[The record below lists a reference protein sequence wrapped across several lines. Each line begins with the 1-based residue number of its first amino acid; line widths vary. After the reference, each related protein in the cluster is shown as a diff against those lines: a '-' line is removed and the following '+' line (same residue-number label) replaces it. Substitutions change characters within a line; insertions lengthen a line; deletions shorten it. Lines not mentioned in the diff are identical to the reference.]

1 MQILLRQ
8 LSGLHCILEPLVAA
22 QGVPFAL
29 EADGGPP
36 CAFADFP
43 VHAGYA
49 AGVVPAHSL
58 GLQHLHAGSV
68 HIGQCGEPGIFAAAA
83 AAFAAAEMVSLDHG
97 FPAAVAP
104 AEPCGPP
111 PDVFCGPE
119 RGEAAEPLPG

>member
-83 AAFAAAEMVSLDHG
+83 AAFAAAEMVRLDHG